1 MTIVNFPSDK
11 IICNRCGHVVTYHV
25 LAHTKKPPKN
35 REKEYIYIF
44 VTYICQVV
52 NGDIFQ

>member
-25 LAHTKKPPKN
+25 LAHTKKNPKN